1 MEGIVES
8 LRLAHQSLITNSKIS
23 EQTLRNQGDA
33 ITNLEIQH
41 SKLSQKNDEIE
52 KKYQEQQKLATILF
66 IHRTPRKSR
75 KKYSPHLLLKIKK
88 ANAKLKKSLNRNPWY
103 NQNYP

>member
-8 LRLAHQSLITNSKIS
+8 LRLAHQSLITNTKIS

-41 SKLSQKNDEIE
+41 SKLAQKNEEIE
-52 KKYQEQQKLATILF
+52 KKYLEQQKLASTISSKNSKE
-66 IHRTPRKSR
+66 IRE
-75 KKYSPHLLLKIKK
+75 KI
-88 ANAKLKKSLNRNPWY
+88 
-103 NQNYP
+103 